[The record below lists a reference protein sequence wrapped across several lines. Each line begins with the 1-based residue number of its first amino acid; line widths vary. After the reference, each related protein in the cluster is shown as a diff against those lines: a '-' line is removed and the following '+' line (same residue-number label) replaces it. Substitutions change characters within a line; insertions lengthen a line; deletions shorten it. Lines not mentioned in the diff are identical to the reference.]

1 MASEAGAKIF
11 TFGSYRLGVHGSGAD
26 IDTLCVA
33 PRHIER
39 TDFFTSL
46 LEILEKTSDVQGLT
60 VSSSYIVVAVVICW
74 WRAFVIIVFYIFIIV
89 Y

>member
-60 VSSSYIVVAVVICW
+60 VSSSSSSSNSNIVVVVGL
-74 WRAFVIIVFYIFIIV
+74 
-89 Y
+89 